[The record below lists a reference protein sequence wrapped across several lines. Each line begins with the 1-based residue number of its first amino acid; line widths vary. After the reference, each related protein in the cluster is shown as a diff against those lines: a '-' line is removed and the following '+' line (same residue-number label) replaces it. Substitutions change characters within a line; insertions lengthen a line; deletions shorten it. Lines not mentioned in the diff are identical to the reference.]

1 MWNHLTRWRGIYVT
15 TRSAEL
21 PVQRDGTYSP
31 IIKQQEVFFNFHN
44 PEGSFKKLD
53 NILFY
58 FLTFNISPARLAGG
72 ALLVHETLDQAKEAR
87 GVWDYNSGQRRVRRA
102 PNIAYDS
109 PIASSDN
116 TRTADDTDM
125 YNGAPNRYDWDYK
138 GVKEFFIPY
147 NNYKIGQ
154 QGLDYDDVIMPGH
167 LNPDYLRWELHRVH
181 VVEANLKDGERHIYK
196 KRVYYID
203 EDSWGIAMVDQYDN
217 RGELW
222 RVSTALLKNYYELP
236 GTWSG
241 GDVFHDL
248 QARRYSVNGLYSE
261 EKIAPVFE
269 NKVPSSRYFKP
280 ASLRRLGR

>member
-1 MWNHLTRWRGIYVT
+1 M
-15 TRSAEL
+15 
-21 PVQRDGTYSP
+21 
-31 IIKQQEVFFNFHN
+31 
-44 PEGSFKKLD
+44 
-53 NILFY
+53 
-58 FLTFNISPARLAGG
+58 
-72 ALLVHETLDQAKEAR
+72 
-87 GVWDYNSGQRRVRRA
+87 
-102 PNIAYDS
+102 
-109 PIASSDN
+109 
-116 TRTADDTDM
+116 
-125 YNGAPNRYDWDYK
+125 
-138 GVKEFFIPY
+138 
-147 NNYKIGQ
+147 IGK
-154 QGLDYDDVIMPGH
+154 QGLKYDDVIMPGH

-269 NKVPSSRYFKP
+269 NKVPDSRYFKP